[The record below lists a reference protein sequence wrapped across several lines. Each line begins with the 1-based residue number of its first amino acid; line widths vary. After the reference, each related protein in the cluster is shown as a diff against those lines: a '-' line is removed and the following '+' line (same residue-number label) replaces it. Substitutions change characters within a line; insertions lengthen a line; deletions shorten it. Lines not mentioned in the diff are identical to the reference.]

1 MLKEFCPNV
10 YLAENIELGQKGFTM
25 NETEKHLDKLS
36 SEEQK
41 HIIKYGRFYFI
52 EGMKKILGT
61 EDIKFPVTY
70 IAPYGRFTNTTRQVL
85 EELGFRTNFGLY
97 YPDDLKPVESTPT
110 LDSFQ
115 YGVSFTVSGTAGRD
129 TVFKEPD
136 QIIKEIFSCD
146 RLDVKMIT
154 INGKKVIPL
163 YAHHVDFEDKTVN
176 GKIDEV
182 KWNIYKETIA
192 KLLANSS
199 VVFVTPNQV
208 WTLRHP
214 VCISTGISESFC
226 NGVDDDCD
234 GSIDEE
240 CEGKTYEG
248 FIFTSND
255 NLKTTSKLIRKIL
268 NSIIDNFYTWESG
281 VFTGMLF
288 AVILMGILKI
298 LTNKKN
304 ENTGELI

>member
-1 MLKEFCPNV
+1 MIRSPIWNFTTGLICIDNDEDG
-10 YLAENIELGQKGFTM
+10 YNITGGGCGPIDCNDT
-25 NETEKHLDKLS
+25 NASIYPGATE
-36 SEEQK
+36 
-41 HIIKYGRFYFI
+41 
-52 EGMKKILGT
+52 
-61 EDIKFPVTY
+61 V
-70 IAPYGRFTNTTRQVL
+70 
-85 EELGFRTNFGLY
+85 
-97 YPDDLKPVESTPT
+97 
-110 LDSFQ
+110 
-115 YGVSFTVSGTAGRD
+115 
-129 TVFKEPD
+129 
-136 QIIKEIFSCD
+136 
-146 RLDVKMIT
+146 
-154 INGKKVIPL
+154 
-163 YAHHVDFEDKTVN
+163 
-176 GKIDEV
+176 
-182 KWNIYKETIA
+182 
-192 KLLANSS
+192 
-199 VVFVTPNQV
+199 
-208 WTLRHP
+208 
-214 VCISTGISESFC
+214 C